1 MLSCSVMSDSLQPHE
16 LQPFRL
22 LYPWN
27 FPGKNTGGGCHFL
40 LQGIFPT
47 QGLNLQLLC
56 LLHWQADS
64 LPLSHMGSPMPILH
78 ILYLSS
84 VYLYTSYYAIALNH
98 YIYSTL
104 YMLSC
109 SVVSSS
115 LWPHGLYVAHQAPVS
130 MGFSRQEY
138 WSGLPLP
145 APGNLPDPGIKPVSP
160 VFLALAGRFFTTIIL
175 WGRHG
180 SFTHLTE
187 NLSSRKIR

>member
-1 MLSCSVMSDSLQPHE
+1 MNCSPSGSSIH
-16 LQPFRL
+16 
-22 LYPWN
+22 
-27 FPGKNTGGGCHFL
+27 
-40 LQGIFPT
+40 GIF
-47 QGLNLQLLC
+47 QARILEGVAISYSRGSSLLRDWTCNSSAALAGRFFTTKPCGKPHAYLIYLIFVKC
-56 LLHWQADS
+56 LPD
-64 LPLSHMGSPMPILH
+64 
-78 ILYLSS
+78 
-84 VYLYTSYYAIALNH
+84 TSYYAIALNH